1 MTEIQDSNLKQILE
15 EFEQYKG
22 QLVLVGYDKIER
34 LISIGDDTE
43 DYYYV
48 TWNGY
53 KMHMLWS
60 TCVGPIMPLKGYL
73 RDKDYN
79 ELVRIAKLNHFD
91 QIQTDPERTKKLYET
106 LLNFGENDTPHKL
119 WTEPCW
125 DLN

>member
-1 MTEIQDSNLKQILE
+1 MEIQDSNLKQILE

-22 QLVLVGYDKIER
+22 QLVLVGYNKIER
-34 LISIGDDTE
+34 LISIGDDSE

-48 TWNGY
+48 TWDGY
-53 KMHMLWS
+53 KMQMLWS

-106 LLNFGENDTPHKL
+106 LLTWGENVTPHKL
-119 WTEPCW
+119 WTPPCW